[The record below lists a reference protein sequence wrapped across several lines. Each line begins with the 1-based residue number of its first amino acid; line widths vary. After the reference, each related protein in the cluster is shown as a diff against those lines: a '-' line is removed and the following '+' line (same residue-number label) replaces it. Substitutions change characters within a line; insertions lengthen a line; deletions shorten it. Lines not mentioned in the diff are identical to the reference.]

1 MCFWRF
7 RFLHQ
12 MTAKSKDEAHR
23 TALAAD
29 DLMVAACMS
38 KDSSGGS
45 RVGAAP
51 RIKDMKLEKVKHSG
65 KSLEQ
70 RTKAEGLLTDIKD
83 CLDTATQR
91 VETVKG
97 KSESLDEALN
107 ELVQDLTESHNEA
120 RVHLEASQSR
130 LKELE
135 NLFRSATAENFNELQ
150 ADLGNQQK
158 EMTKGAYK
166 SFRAKASKL
175 SQTITKLER
184 GMKVQN
190 EGRKEGEDV
199 VRAPA
204 GHPLFAIMQ
213 NIANEKGEEAKVAG
227 SLFEAKGG
235 MRAALVPPKRG
246 QDPATELQKNAYIK
260 SGLKQLG
267 TVIATSSKWAVWSMR
282 ETPKRKK
289 VERILTRAFEP
300 DLFCKLVLPRGIA
313 WADAV
318 FDPQLYATRSQH
330 ISVGLTPFAVMEARL
345 LLSGKEMVCGIPIEK
360 VPGETIKDK
369 RQSLFRSTID
379 NIKMLI
385 AQGVFFVTYES
396 MRVCTIPTGFFII
409 TASDS
414 AQGIRW
420 GMSSDEADSQRVALH
435 LKALLSSF
443 PELKNASTG
452 HGQFLEYLQAAL

>member
-1 MCFWRF
+1 
-7 RFLHQ
+7 

-204 GHPLFAIMQ
+204 GHSFVRHHAEHRQ
-213 NIANEKGEEAKVAG
+213 REGRGGESRRFVVRGQGWHEGCAGAAEAWPRSCHGVAEER
-227 SLFEAKGG
+227 LHQVRFEAVGHRHCDQFQVGCVVDARDPEEEEGG
-235 MRAALVPPKRG
+235 E
-246 QDPATELQKNAYIK
+246 DP
-260 SGLKQLG
+260 
-267 TVIATSSKWAVWSMR
+267 
-282 ETPKRKK
+282 
-289 VERILTRAFEP
+289 
-300 DLFCKLVLPRGIA
+300 
-313 WADAV
+313 
-318 FDPQLYATRSQH
+318 H
-330 ISVGLTPFAVMEARL
+330 
-345 LLSGKEMVCGIPIEK
+345 
-360 VPGETIKDK
+360 
-369 RQSLFRSTID
+369 
-379 NIKMLI
+379 
-385 AQGVFFVTYES
+385 QGVRARFV
-396 MRVCTIPTGFFII
+396 
-409 TASDS
+409 
-414 AQGIRW
+414 
-420 GMSSDEADSQRVALH
+420 L
-435 LKALLSSF
+435 
-443 PELKNASTG
+443 
-452 HGQFLEYLQAAL
+452 

>member
-1 MCFWRF
+1 
-7 RFLHQ
+7 
-12 MTAKSKDEAHR
+12 MTAKLKDEANR

-29 DLMVAACMS
+29 DLMAAACMN
-38 KDSSGGS
+38 KDSLGGS

-51 RIKDMKLEKVKHSG
+51 KIKDMRIEKVKHSG

-70 RTKAEGLLTDIKD
+70 RTKVEGLLTDIKD
-83 CLDTATQR
+83 CLDTAYHR
-91 VETVKG
+91 LETLKG
-97 KSESLDEALN
+97 RSEAVDETFN
-107 ELVQDLTESHNEA
+107 ELLQDLKDSHNDA
-120 RVHLEASQSR
+120 RVHLEATQSR

-135 NLFRSATAENFNELQ
+135 NLFRSATTENFNDLQ
-150 ADLGNQQK
+150 ADLGNQIK

-166 SFRAKASKL
+166 SFRAKALKL
-175 SQTITKLER
+175 NQTITKLER

-199 VRAPA
+199 VRAPS

-213 NIANEKGEEAKVAG
+213 TICDDMGEEAKAAG

-267 TVIATSSKWAVWSMR
+267 TVVATSSKWAVWSMR
-282 ETPKRKK
+282 EAPKRKK
-289 VERILTRAFEP
+289 VEKILTKAFEP
-300 DLFCKLVLPRGIA
+300 DLFCKLVLPKDIE
-313 WADAV
+313 WANTV

-330 ISVGLTPFAVMEARL
+330 VSVGLTPFAVMEARL

-360 VPGETIKDK
+360 VPGDTIKDK

-385 AQGVFFVTYES
+385 AQGGFFVAYES

-420 GMSSDEADSQRVALH
+420 GMSSDEADSQRAALH

-452 HGQFLEYLQAAL
+452 HSQFLEYLLAAL